1 MRKPIALT
9 VLAVSILAASLS
21 YAKENADEA
30 AIRLLIADVDKAYVA
45 QDANLMGKHLDPD
58 YNTIKNGRITDLAQA
73 QADLAEVRTAKL
85 ALSSKVERVRVL
97 GDMAL
102 AQGVTS
108 WQTTSKSDPLVV
120 NSGGE
125 QYTVA
130 LVKKNNVWHIFS
142 EHFSEIPVDKK
153 LSKQELRKVAA
164 AFYAFDKAHE
174 ATGMARFLAKDFSLV
189 SVNGQA
195 KDKETFL
202 TSVAK
207 ATTKLAAQA
216 PGEPTF
222 RMLEEEVALES
233 ANISFVADGNAG
245 AAAQG
250 KGSYNRVLQRQNSV
264 WLIVSEYDYAIN

>member
-1 MRKPIALT
+1 MKILTTT
-9 VLAVSILAASLS
+9 VLAVSMLAASSS

-30 AIRLLIADVDKAYVA
+30 AIRQLIADVDKAYVA
-45 QDANLMGKHLDPD
+45 QDANLMDKQLDPG
-58 YNTIKNGRITDLAQA
+58 YSAINNGRITGLAQA
-73 QADLAEVRTAKL
+73 QADLAEVRTTKL
-85 ALSSKVERVRVL
+85 ALSSTVERVRVL

-120 NSGGE
+120 DSGGE

-130 LVKKNNVWHIFS
+130 LVKKNNVWRIFS
-142 EHFSEIPVDKK
+142 EHFSRIPVDKK
-153 LSKQELRKVAA
+153 LSEQELRKVAA
-164 AFYAFDKAHE
+164 AFYAFDKARD

-195 KDKETFL
+195 QDKETFL
-202 TSVAK
+202 ASVAK

-222 RMLEEEVALES
+222 RMLEEDVALES

-250 KGSYNRVLQRQNSV
+250 KGSYNRVWQRQNGV
-264 WLIVSEYDYAIN
+264 WLIVSEYDYATN

>member
-1 MRKPIALT
+1 
-9 VLAVSILAASLS
+9 
-21 YAKENADEA
+21 
-30 AIRLLIADVDKAYVA
+30 
-45 QDANLMGKHLDPD
+45 MGKHLDPD
-58 YNTIKNGRITDLAQA
+58 YNTINNSRITDLAQA

-164 AFYAFDKAHE
+164 AFSAFDKAHD

-195 KDKETFL
+195 QDKETFL

-207 ATTKLAAQA
+207 ATTK
-216 PGEPTF
+216 
-222 RMLEEEVALES
+222 

-250 KGSYNRVLQRQNSV
+250 KGSYNRVLQRQNGV